1 MSSMGG
7 RRCNTQGKLY
17 TDVEE
22 YLKKLNE
29 QEKATNEMMKM
40 KMRGRP
46 KKFPDRPMKITYGDF
61 ILTFD

>member
-46 KKFPDRPMKITYGDF
+46 KKFPDRPMKITYGNF

>member
-1 MSSMGG
+1 MGG

-17 TDVEE
+17 TDVDE

-29 QEKATNEMMKM
+29 QEKETNEMMKM

-46 KKFPDRPMKITYGDF
+46 KKCPDRPMKRTDGNF

>member
-1 MSSMGG
+1 MGG

>member
-1 MSSMGG
+1 MGG

-46 KKFPDRPMKITYGDF
+46 KKFPDRPMKITYGNF

>member
-17 TDVEE
+17 TDVDE
-22 YLKKLNE
+22 YLKNLNE
-29 QEKATNEMMKM
+29 QEKATNEIMKM

-46 KKFPDRPMKITYGDF
+46 KKFPDRPMKITYGNF